1 MKTGWLLGK
10 ESVRE
15 LNLEEVL
22 FAVSSKIKTDIKQ
35 SRENE
40 GRSRAGARSK
50 NIL

>member
-1 MKTGWLLGK
+1 MGK

-22 FAVSSKIKTDIKQ
+22 FAMSSEIKIVVKQ

-40 GRSRAGARSK
+40 GRSRGGARSK